1 MLKRLT
7 YLCLDGVFITFPAI
21 AEYMIHVEPVFSF
34 VGCNQQKV
42 IKTFDEPKIN
52 RVTGTLEFA
61 EKTSAVVIMP
71 LGDTLP
77 EPLRTK

>member
-1 MLKRLT
+1 MKKENVEKIDLPLPGRRIYYLSGDCRIYDSCGTRLQ
-7 YLCLDGVFITFPAI
+7 LCRVQPT
-21 AEYMIHVEPVFSF
+21 
-34 VGCNQQKV
+34 
-42 IKTFDEPKIN
+42 DEPKIS